1 MKYIKI
7 YDDIN
12 WNWLDEEE
20 NDDEYININNIDSD
34 NFHKLKIND
43 KIKINILNKELKGK
57 IIYIGKNITIEFDEY
72 INGHDGNGKGVGK
85 KGHCWIYSYKNNNDV
100 KWLYNRL
107 KEINFF

>member
-1 MKYIKI
+1 MKYIKKYENI
-7 YDDIN
+7 DWEWI
-12 WNWLDEEE
+12 DEEE

-57 IIYIGKNITIEFDEY
+57 IIYSNRNITIEFDEY
-72 INGHDGNGKGVGK
+72 INGHNGYGKGK
-85 KGHCWIYSYKNNNDV
+85 QGHCWEYSYKNKIDLE
-100 KWLYNRL
+100 WLYNRL